1 MSTDIKR
8 NWYWGKKKKKVPTKR
23 HDNPEENVTITVN
36 DKFDTASLCT
46 ILVQGSLFFT
56 YFNNEF
62 YSVYISFKDFKTGS
76 CILRNTKNN
85 ELECLKLSGFL
96 KFLPSYPVF

>member
-1 MSTDIKR
+1 MQLFSRDQKIHLFLFSNGNTKTRENLQTSKGISEEK
-8 NWYWGKKKKKVPTKR
+8 NKR
-23 HDNPEENVTITVN
+23 HDNPEENVTFTVN

-62 YSVYISFKDFKTGS
+62 SSVYISFKDFKTG
-76 CILRNTKNN
+76 
-85 ELECLKLSGFL
+85 
-96 KFLPSYPVF
+96 

>member
-1 MSTDIKR
+1 MGITKPERICRRQKELV
-8 NWYWGKKKKKVPTKR
+8 KKKR
-23 HDNPEENVTITVN
+23 HDNPKENVTFTVN

-62 YSVYISFKDFKTGS
+62 SSVYISFKDFKTRS
-76 CILRNTKNN
+76 CILRNARKN
-85 ELECLKLSGFL
+85 ELKCLKLSGFL

>member
-1 MSTDIKR
+1 MTF
-8 NWYWGKKKKKVPTKR
+8 
-23 HDNPEENVTITVN
+23 TVN

-46 ILVQGSLFFT
+46 ILVQSSLFFT

-62 YSVYISFKDFKTGS
+62 SSVYISFKDFKTGS
-76 CILRNTKNN
+76 RILRNAKNS